1 MTHNNMFRN
10 LFVFCGHSLL
20 EPDSAHSDDAQGDL
34 LYSQGPHGKRTALAR
49 TKAAKRYGENL
60 EGKKNEVKRSGK
72 VDMSEKKREE
82 EILGKILTHK
92 RFKRTLIYYDT
103 DTQSAKFRGSPPCQA
118 TKRHLS
124 NS

>member
-1 MTHNNMFRN
+1 MFWD
-10 LFVFCGHSLL
+10 LFAFCGHSLL

-49 TKAAKRYGENL
+49 TKAAKTYGENF

-72 VDMSEKKREE
+72 VDISENKKEE

-103 DTQSAKFRGSPPCQA
+103 DTKSAIFRGNPLCQA
-118 TKRHLS
+118 TKRHLN